1 MALLDFI
8 QRLLGL
14 QKPSATTAKE
24 RLQLVLAH
32 DRSDLNPELLD
43 QMRREILE
51 VVQKYVEIDLE
62 GGEVSLAT
70 EDRVTALVANL
81 PIRRARVK
89 PLSIPTAEQP
99 PAPPPPAAHSEAGIA
114 SEATPAEGGIS
125 ETAQAE
131 EGAAGRGRREDVGKG
146 EVAQGLESLV
156 DSLEGGL
163 PPETPDGPSTLGT
176 ESDG

>member
-14 QKPSATTAKE
+14 QKPSAETAKE

-51 VVQKYVEIDLE
+51 VVQKYVEIDIE
-62 GGEVSLAT
+62 EGEVSLAT

-89 PLSIPTAEQP
+89 PLSRADQPLPDSGPKDSPEQASTEGESGDEP
-99 PAPPPPAAHSEAGIA
+99 PAPSDALVSAEALNADEETPPTE
-114 SEATPAEGGIS
+114 TPAE
-125 ETAQAE
+125 EPKPT
-131 EGAAGRGRREDVGKG
+131 
-146 EVAQGLESLV
+146 
-156 DSLEGGL
+156 
-163 PPETPDGPSTLGT
+163 
-176 ESDG
+176 